1 MPRARLK
8 DVAERAGVS
17 MKTVSNVIN
26 DFPHVTDET
35 RRRVLDAVEALSYR
49 PNLSARNLARGRT
62 GVIALAVPELDMPY
76 FAELSRYVIEAAAEH
91 SWIVLVEQ
99 TLHREDRE
107 EIVLSGDLSRRID
120 GLIFNPVAI
129 DVSKLTQRDDAT
141 PLVLLGENLYD
152 TPYDHVSID
161 NVAAARAA
169 TEHLLSLGCRRIGA
183 IGARLGDTTASRRRR
198 LEGSHRQRLEGYRQA
213 LRAAGIRAD
222 RGLIRP
228 APSYRGE
235 YGASATEELLRL
247 PEPPDAIFCFTDWL
261 ALGAL
266 RTLRLHDRRV
276 PDDIAIVGFDDIPYG
291 RVAAPSLTTIS
302 PDRQQIAKLA
312 VDLLAQRLETRRPLP
327 PRAVQVD
334 FELIVR
340 ESTTRR

>member
-1 MPRARLK
+1 M
-8 DVAERAGVS
+8 S

-26 DFPHVTDET
+26 DFPYVTEDT
-35 RRRVLDAVEALSYR
+35 KRRVLEAVEELNYR

-99 TLHREDRE
+99 TLHRRERE
-107 EIVLSGDLSRRID
+107 ETVLSGDLSRRID

-129 DVSKLTQRDDAT
+129 DVSKLAQRDDAT
-141 PLVLLGENLYD
+141 PMVLLGENLYD

-169 TEHLLSLGCRRIGA
+169 TEHLLSLGRRRIA
-183 IGARLGDTTASRRRR
+183 AVGARLGETRSTRRQR

-213 LRAAGIRAD
+213 LRAAGVRAD
-222 RGLIRP
+222 RKLIRP

-235 YGASATEELLRL
+235 YGASATEDLLRL

-266 RTLRLHDRRV
+266 RTLRLHGYRV
-276 PDDIAIVGFDDIPYG
+276 PDDVALVGFDDIPYG
-291 RVAAPSLTTIS
+291 RVAVPSLTTIS

-312 VDLLAQRLETRRPLP
+312 VDLIAQRLESRRPLP
-327 PRAVQVD
+327 PRSVQVD
-334 FELIVR
+334 FELVVR
-340 ESTTRR
+340 ESTVPR